1 MADRPCSE
9 RLAVRRRVRGALL
22 KVRVNVLQ
30 TLIVCG
36 RGAVPVPAEAAAE
49 KGEESGGW
57 PDGAAP
63 HLLHGGPDGPLDED
77 PGEAGHAEQ
86 HGDGQEDVGDEA

>member
-36 RGAVPVPAEAAAE
+36 RGAVPVPTEAAAE
-49 KGEESGGW
+49 EGEESGG
-57 PDGAAP
+57 
-63 HLLHGGPDGPLDED
+63 
-77 PGEAGHAEQ
+77 
-86 HGDGQEDVGDEA
+86 